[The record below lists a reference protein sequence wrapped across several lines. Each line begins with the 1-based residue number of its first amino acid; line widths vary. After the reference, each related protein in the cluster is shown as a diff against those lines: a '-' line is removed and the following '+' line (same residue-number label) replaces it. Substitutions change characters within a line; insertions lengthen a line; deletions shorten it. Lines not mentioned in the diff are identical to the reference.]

1 MADTGENRQI
11 TGRSNA
17 REAAMVRTSK
27 QMLAKER
34 STEREGTTA
43 FAIRSG
49 RGKGQQ
55 RGPKGGKERG
65 AP

>member
-34 STEREGTTA
+34 STEREGTAA
-43 FAIRSG
+43 FGIRSS
-49 RGKGQQ
+49 RGLGLQ
-55 RGPKGGKERG
+55 RGPKGSKKR
-65 AP
+65 